1 MISAVH
7 WSSTDYY
14 LAITVGV
21 LLMASGFFA
30 LAETSL
36 VRMTRTRAASLKDD
50 GHRGASSLVRLVE
63 SPDRFLNPLLLLIL
77 ICQLVSATLVGVL
90 ASHLLGTAGL
100 IVATVFE
107 VVVIFVVFEAI
118 PKNYAVHYV
127 DRSAMLAAP
136 IVEALLRFWP
146 IKWISSILLSI
157 AKAVLRPLGVSDS
170 FQKVTESEILA
181 MADVAVGDLAIEET
195 ERDFIHSVIEFGDT
209 IVREVMVPRIDM
221 VDVSHDE
228 TIETAFERAV
238 TSGRS
243 RLPVLGE
250 SVDDV
255 IGVVNL
261 RYLAK
266 LIAEEHGSS
275 LVGDHLLAAHFV
287 PETKKV
293 SSLIGEFRR
302 RKSHLFIVVD
312 EYGGTAGLI
321 TLEDVL
327 EELVGEIADESDL
340 HETDEDDSATHRGG
354 ELIVSGRLN
363 IDDADEQ
370 YGLNLPKGGWDTV
383 GGMVLDLAGGVPDVN
398 ASFDSEHYR
407 FTVKRVD
414 GRRIE
419 EVLVESR
426 NEHS

>member
-1 MISAVH
+1 MIAVSH
-7 WSSTDYY
+7 WSTSDYY
-14 LAITVGV
+14 LAITVAV
-21 LLMASGFFA
+21 LLLASGFFA

-36 VRMTRTRAASLKDD
+36 VRMTRTRAQSLKDE

-90 ASHLLGTAGL
+90 AGHLLGTAGL

-127 DRSAMLAAP
+127 DRSAMVAAP
-136 IVEALLRFWP
+136 VVEALLRFWP
-146 IKWISSILLSI
+146 IKWVSSILLSI

-181 MADVAVGDLAIEET
+181 MADVAVGDQAIEET

-228 TIETAFERAV
+228 TVEVAFQRAV
-238 TSGRS
+238 ESGRS

-266 LIAEEHGSS
+266 LIADGRGSEV
-275 LVGDHLLAAHFV
+275 VGQHILAAHFV

-293 SSLIGEFRR
+293 ASLIGEFRK

-340 HETDEDDSATHRGG
+340 HEPDGEDQRGEHDG
-354 ELIVSGRLN
+354 EIVVSGRLN

-383 GGMVLDLAGGVPDVN
+383 GGLILDLAGGVPEVN
-398 ASFDSEHYR
+398 EIFDTAQYR

-426 NEHS
+426 NEDS